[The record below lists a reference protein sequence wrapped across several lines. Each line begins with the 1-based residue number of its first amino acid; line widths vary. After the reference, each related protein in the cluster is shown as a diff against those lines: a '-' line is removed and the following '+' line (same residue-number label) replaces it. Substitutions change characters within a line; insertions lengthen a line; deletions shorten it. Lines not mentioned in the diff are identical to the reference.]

1 MPKSFKRL
9 FMELKN
15 IKEENNSL
23 YSTSPSD
30 DNFLDWDFIIF
41 GPQNTLYEGGIFSG
55 KMIFPSVY
63 PSKPPQVIFNN
74 ILHPNIYKNG
84 QVCISILHEGSDQF
98 GYEKDIERWSPTH
111 GINTIMLSI
120 ISMLSA
126 PNFESPANLDASVLW
141 KDNPTEYKKK
151 YTS

>member
-1 MPKSFKRL
+1 
-9 FMELKN
+9 
-15 IKEENNSL
+15 
-23 YSTSPSD
+23 
-30 DNFLDWDFIIF
+30 
-41 GPQNTLYEGGIFSG
+41 
-55 KMIFPSVY
+55 MIFPSVY

-151 YTS
+151 IYELVSLSQDTI